1 MVSRL
6 SKISLAL
13 LASYG
18 LLVAEVDARRRRGF
32 VDRRRELQDLS
43 LEEEVGSFGHEQT
56 VILAHEKDSTTAK
69 ATSSVHVPHKDATT
83 AQHEITKIED
93 TWSEEELAEYKR
105 QQEKN
110 LEVKINTVSKDAPII
125 LNDEGEVV
133 LED

>member
-1 MVSRL
+1 M
-6 SKISLAL
+6 
-13 LASYG
+13 
-18 LLVAEVDARRRRGF
+18 
-32 VDRRRELQDLS
+32 
-43 LEEEVGSFGHEQT
+43 EEEVGSFGHEQT

>member
-18 LLVAEVDARRRRGF
+18 LLVSEVDARRRRGF